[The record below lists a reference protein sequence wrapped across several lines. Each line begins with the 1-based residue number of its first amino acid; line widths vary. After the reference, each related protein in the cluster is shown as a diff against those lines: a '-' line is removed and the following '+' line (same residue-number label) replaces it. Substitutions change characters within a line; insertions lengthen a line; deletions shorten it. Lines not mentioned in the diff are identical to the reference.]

1 MYLVFVLLAAVILV
15 AACHRLVVRA
25 RYLGVAGLL
34 GLTIAAGLLVR
45 GGALVARNGLTDG
58 LHVPGLARAC
68 AGVLIALALL
78 SLALL
83 RRETIASAR

>member
-1 MYLVFVLLAAVILV
+1 MYLVFVILAAVILV

-45 GGALVARNGLTDG
+45 GGALVAQSGLTDG

-68 AGVLIALALL
+68 AGVLIALALMC
-78 SLALL
+78 LALF
-83 RRETIASAR
+83 RREASASTR